1 MLNQPSTGSIFAKP
15 IKQCFTAPEGFV
27 IAAADLSALEN
38 RVIANLANEDTLIK
52 LYQANLDGHCVNSL
66 YYFREEIAQHITL
79 TGDLVTDA
87 KTYAA
92 AIENGNK
99 ELKAIRQR
107 GKPATLTHKRLHT
120 VMYVE

>member
-1 MLNQPSTGSIFAKP
+1 MLNIN
-15 IKQCFTAPEGFV
+15 V
-27 IAAADLSALEN
+27 EN

-52 LYQANLDGHCVNSL
+52 LYQADLDGHCVNSL

-99 ELKAIRQR
+99 ELKAIRQK
-107 GKPATLTHKRLHT
+107 GKTPSLIASDF
-120 VMYVE
+120 M